1 MGNPGRR
8 LRFHKGFQFDLAC
21 DHFHNVFDILA
32 VLLLLQLF
40 CFFQH
45 KFIETGAR
53 EPSGVF
59 TGQLFRVQKRLV
71 QLLDLFRFALGF
83 GTSHAKCLGFSGRG
97 RRYLLFGFFFL
108 ASGFDLFGRGAKMPL
123 DFAFFLLRRAFP
135 EDILVLRIRLG
146 KIVEAE
152 SLREF
157 QVATAFRIA
166 LDGQVNAPFNFRGRT
181 FSATAEVLIV
191 LHLELSNIFFECS
204 QVFVDGGHTRGKTS
218 NHNAKRVEE
227 NRQPNESTTI
237 LMRYGARG
245 WLARSRQEEKSR
257 ARHCPAVCRVLK
269 CSDGSAWKENSFSG
283 AGRILA
289 RSLQQVIN
297 ATGVILHTNLG
308 RAPLPETVVDEY
320 RRSATQY
327 SNLEYDLEAGAR
339 GKRDVHTA
347 ELLMRLTG
355 AEAAIVVNNC
365 AAAVLVALAAL
376 ARGGEVIVSRGELIE
391 IGDGFR
397 IPEIMEESGAILREV
412 GTTNRTRLADYENA
426 INEKTRALLR
436 VHPSTFKHTG
446 LTETTS
452 LEELV
457 SLSQRSGLPLV
468 EDLGSG
474 CLVDLSEYGV
484 SEPTVRQSID
494 SGVSLVMLT
503 RDQLLRGPQAGV
515 IAGKRE
521 LIARVRRYPLFRAL
535 RVDKLTI
542 AALEATLGAYLRAAW
557 DEIPT
562 MRMIR
567 MTPQELKRRAENF
580 IRELRPE
587 LPLDEVE
594 IEIADGASLAGGG
607 STPSQSLPTK
617 IIRIASARYSATKLE
632 QRLRRAPA
640 GVSVIARV
648 EDDRLI
654 LDLRTVFPE
663 QEPLLVKTLA
673 AALH

>member
-1 MGNPGRR
+1 MEARGKRTVSAEQAELLRQIPSVDELLAQPR
-8 LRFHKGFQFDLAC
+8 LAALSKRVDRNLVVEVAR
-21 DHFHNVFDILA
+21 A
-32 VLLLLQLF
+32 VL
-40 CFFQH
+40 
-45 KFIETGAR
+45 A
-53 EPSGVF
+53 
-59 TGQLFRVQKRLV
+59 
-71 QLLDLFRFALGF
+71 DL
-83 GTSHAKCLGFSGRG
+83 
-97 RRYLLFGFFFL
+97 
-108 ASGFDLFGRGAKMPL
+108 
-123 DFAFFLLRRAFP
+123 RA
-135 EDILVLRIRLG
+135 
-146 KIVEAE
+146 
-152 SLREF
+152 
-157 QVATAFRIA
+157 RIA
-166 LDGQVNAPFNFRGRT
+166 GDSNWTAISLDAA
-181 FSATAEVLIV
+181 S
-191 LHLELSNIFFECS
+191 
-204 QVFVDGGHTRGKTS
+204 
-218 NHNAKRVEE
+218 VEE
-227 NRQPNESTTI
+227 LISVQVEKI
-237 LMRYGARG
+237 L
-245 WLARSRQEEKSR
+245 S
-257 ARHCPAVCRVLK
+257 
-269 CSDGSAWKENSFSG
+269 
-283 AGRILA
+283 
-289 RSLQQVIN
+289 RSLQPVIN

-308 RAPLPETVVDEY
+308 RAPLPETVVDEF

-347 ELLMRLTG
+347 ELLTRLTG

-365 AAAVLVALAAL
+365 AAAVLVTLAAL

-397 IPEIMEESGAILREV
+397 IPEIMEQSGAILREV
-412 GTTNRTRLADYENA
+412 GTTNRTHLADYENA
-426 INEKTRALLR
+426 INEKTRLLLR
-436 VHPSTFKHTG
+436 VHPSNFKVTG
-446 LTETTS
+446 FTDKPP

-457 SLSQRSGLPLV
+457 AVSQRRGLPLV

-494 SGVSLVMLT
+494 AGVSVVMFSG
-503 RDQLLRGPQAGV
+503 DKLLGGPQAGI
-515 IAGKRE
+515 IAGKKDF
-521 LIARVRRYPLFRAL
+521 IARIRRYPLFRAL

-557 DEIPT
+557 DEIPAI
-562 MRMIR
+562 RMIR
-567 MTPQELKRRAENF
+567 ATPQELKRRAENF

-594 IEIADGASLAGGG
+594 IEIADGSSLAGGG

-640 GVSVIARV
+640 GVSVVARV

-663 QEPLLVKTLA
+663 QESLLVKNLA

>member
-1 MGNPGRR
+1 MEARGKRTVSAEQAELLRQIPSVDELLAQPR
-8 LRFHKGFQFDLAC
+8 LAALSKRTDRNLVVEVAR
-21 DHFHNVFDILA
+21 A
-32 VLLLLQLF
+32 VL
-40 CFFQH
+40 
-45 KFIETGAR
+45 A
-53 EPSGVF
+53 
-59 TGQLFRVQKRLV
+59 
-71 QLLDLFRFALGF
+71 DL
-83 GTSHAKCLGFSGRG
+83 
-97 RRYLLFGFFFL
+97 
-108 ASGFDLFGRGAKMPL
+108 
-123 DFAFFLLRRAFP
+123 RA
-135 EDILVLRIRLG
+135 
-146 KIVEAE
+146 
-152 SLREF
+152 
-157 QVATAFRIA
+157 RIA
-166 LDGQVNAPFNFRGRT
+166 GDANSTALAL
-181 FSATAEVLIV
+181 SAA
-191 LHLELSNIFFECS
+191 S
-204 QVFVDGGHTRGKTS
+204 
-218 NHNAKRVEE
+218 VEE
-227 NRQPNESTTI
+227 LISNEV
-237 LMRYGARG
+237 
-245 WLARSRQEEKSR
+245 E
-257 ARHCPAVCRVLK
+257 
-269 CSDGSAWKENSFSG
+269 
-283 AGRILA
+283 RILS
-289 RSLQQVIN
+289 RSLQPVIN

-308 RAPLPETVVDEY
+308 RAPLPETVVDEF

-327 SNLEYDLEAGAR
+327 SNLEYDLEAGTR

-347 ELLMRLTG
+347 ELLTRLTG

-365 AAAVLVALAAL
+365 AAAVLVTLAAL

-397 IPEIMEESGAILREV
+397 IPEIMEQSGAILREV

-426 INEKTRALLR
+426 INEKTRVLLR
-436 VHPSTFKHTG
+436 VHPSNFKVTG
-446 LTETTS
+446 FTDKPS
-452 LEELV
+452 LEELA

-474 CLVDLSEYGV
+474 CLVDLSEHGV
-484 SEPTVRQSID
+484 SEPTVKQSVD
-494 SGVSLVMLT
+494 AGVSAVMFSG
-503 RDQLLRGPQAGV
+503 DKLLGGPQAGI
-515 IAGKRE
+515 IAGKKD
-521 LIARVRRYPLFRAL
+521 LIGRVRRYPLFRAL

-594 IEIADGASLAGGG
+594 IEIKDGASLAGGG

-632 QRLRRAPA
+632 QRLRRAPT

-663 QEPLLVKTLA
+663 NESLLVKTLA